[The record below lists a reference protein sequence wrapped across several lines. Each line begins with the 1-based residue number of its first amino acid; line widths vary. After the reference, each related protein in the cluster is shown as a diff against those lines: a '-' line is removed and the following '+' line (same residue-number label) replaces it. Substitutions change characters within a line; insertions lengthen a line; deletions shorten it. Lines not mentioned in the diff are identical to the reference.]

1 MRGGL
6 TNTNV
11 FNDMPKK
18 PPSKQQL
25 YILQDSVI
33 PVAVQYN
40 TDKTLSDLSQRISL
54 GIKKDRNGD
63 EINPTVPPK
72 YITYEMLYNE
82 CIGDVQVPRIT
93 KEEKDTLKATFIKKT
108 EYSHYNKSIGAK
120 ILLNDKL
127 YELERVKWWCDWYKI
142 MKGTKQ
148 RKQPKRTKR
157 TIRAKTLGGAGAR
170 SYSPGSTRQERREY
184 KEESRIQKLYRTLIP
199 IRNVLLFMMRSA
211 GRVAYTAADVIYWT
225 VNTVKYITKD
235 DIDEINAANE
245 ETMRQE
251 NARTE
256 DFLRRQR
263 QARSE
268 DFLRRQREEDIQRQR
283 QEQWERTRREPEYY
297 EKKFAETKQRVR
309 GKNRD
314 ESVKRDEN
322 IRQNRFDAELKD
334 LQDRVNQARAAEA
347 AEEARRREIEIEIA
361 EIHYIMKILG
371 YPLKPFNDFYYN
383 LAREERLRRK
393 SAGQQIP
400 WDTAPQSPPRAA
412 TRAVHTPAPAPVAQ
426 PFVATQD
433 DSNLGSL
440 ETWDAISKTKIRW
453 DNISGIHSLLGSN
466 NNNTVASVM
475 LFLYLRNNKNIQLL
489 GNETIDTL
497 TARFIRDVFNTNP
510 SIRPIGD
517 EFFKIKDSQSK
528 VYSISRMTLLRQRL
542 NRIFFFL
549 ARDREDTSYTGYKR
563 SRGDGYNFA
572 NYIGITDQDFEVII
586 KNKADYTKSVSL
598 GAGNA
603 VSMFSGEAPSEQ
615 TVNVVIPITLYKIYR
630 KVLLKSHPDKGGSD
644 GEIKRS
650 QLMFEN
656 FLKWIK
662 SYNPT
667 KTENETHFYNVEH
680 LEVKWD
686 KYNEGKWD
694 KYNEDNDFTMKWFLD

>member
-6 TNTNV
+6 TNV
-11 FNDMPKK
+11 FDAMPKK
-18 PPSKQQL
+18 PRMTHSSKQKL
-25 YILQDSVI
+25 NILQDTVI

-40 TDKTLSDLSQRISL
+40 TDKTLSDLSQRISI

-82 CIGDVQVPRIT
+82 CLGDVQVPRIT

-142 MKGTKQ
+142 MK
-148 RKQPKRTKR
+148 RTKW
-157 TIRAKTLGGAGAR
+157 TIRAETLGGAGAR
-170 SYSPGSTRQERREY
+170 SYSPGSTRRERREY

-268 DFLRRQREEDIQRQR
+268 DFLRRQREEDIRRQR

-297 EKKFAETKQRVR
+297 EKKFAETKQKVR
-309 GKNRD
+309 ENNRG

-322 IRQNRFDAELKD
+322 IRKSRFDAELKD
-334 LQDRVNQARAAEA
+334 LQDRVEQARAAEA
-347 AEEARRREIEIEIA
+347 AAARRREIEIEVA
-361 EIHYIMKILG
+361 EISYIMKILG

-393 SAGQQIP
+393 STGEQIP

-412 TRAVHTPAPAPVAQ
+412 TRAVPTPVPAPAPTAQ

-440 ETWDAISKTKIRW
+440 ETWDAISKTKIKW
-453 DNISGIHSLLGSN
+453 DNISGIHGLVGS

-475 LFLYLRNNKNIQLL
+475 LFLYLRDNKNIPLL

-497 TARFIRDVFNTNP
+497 TARFKRDVFNSNP
-510 SIRPIGD
+510 LIRPIGE
-517 EFFKIKDSQSK
+517 EFFKIKDSKSN

-549 ARDREDTSYTGYKR
+549 TRDRKDTSYTGYKR
-563 SRGDGYNFA
+563 SRGDGYDFA

-598 GAGNA
+598 GTGNA
-603 VSMFSGEAPSEQ
+603 VSMLSGEAPSEQ
-615 TVNVVIPITLYKIYR
+615 TVNVVIPTKLFSIYR

-644 GEIKRS
+644 GEMKRS

-656 FLKWIK
+656 FLKWIR

-667 KTENETHFYNVEH
+667 KTENETHFYNVVH
-680 LEVKWD
+680 LEVEWD
-686 KYNEGKWD
+686 KYNEGE
-694 KYNEDNDFTMKWFLD
+694 YNDFTMKWFLD

>member
-6 TNTNV
+6 TNV
-11 FNDMPKK
+11 YDDMPKK

-25 YILQDSVI
+25 NILQDTVI

-82 CIGDVQVPRIT
+82 CLGDVQVPRIT

-142 MKGTKQ
+142 MKRAKQTKQ
-148 RKQPKRTKR
+148 HKQHKR

-170 SYSPGSTRQERREY
+170 SYSPGSTRRERQEY

-297 EKKFAETKQRVR
+297 EKKFAETKQKVR
-309 GKNRD
+309 GKSRG

-322 IRQNRFDAELKD
+322 IRQSRFDAELKD

-412 TRAVHTPAPAPVAQ
+412 TRAVPVQAPAPVAQ

-440 ETWDAISKTKIRW
+440 ETWDAISKTRIKW
-453 DNISGIHSLLGSN
+453 DNISGIQGLVGSN

-475 LFLYLRNNKNIQLL
+475 LFLYLRDNKNIPLL

-510 SIRPIGD
+510 SIRPIGE

-528 VYSISRMTLLRQRL
+528 VYSISRMTLLRQRI

-549 ARDREDTSYTGYKR
+549 ARDRKDTSYTGYKR
-563 SRGDGYNFA
+563 SRGDGYDFA
-572 NYIGITDQDFEVII
+572 NYIGITDQYFVDMI
-586 KNKADYTKSVSL
+586 KNNADYTKSVSL
-598 GAGNA
+598 GTGNG

-615 TVNVVIPITLYKIYR
+615 TVNVVIPTKLYKIYR
-630 KVLLKSHPDKGGSD
+630 KALLKSHPDKGGSD
-644 GEIKRS
+644 GEMKRT

-662 SYNPT
+662 SNNPT
-667 KTENETHFYNVEH
+667 KTENHFYNVEH
-680 LEVKWD
+680 HEVKWD
-686 KYNEGKWD
+686 KYNEGEWD